1 MTDDK
6 LLWDTNLIEM
16 GNGAGEGKR
25 KTPPNVAGSVDNL
38 AVFKY

>member
-6 LLWDTNLIEM
+6 LLWDTVQIEM
-16 GNGAGEGKR
+16 GNGGEGKI
-25 KTPPNVAGSVDNL
+25 KIPPNIAGSVYNL